1 MVSGN
6 MEDDAISSI
15 VKSDVSSVC
24 SGEWV
29 TDEDFA
35 SLESSSFVQEEAT
48 IPTKENAKNLSDPS
62 SDGND
67 LN

>member
-24 SGEWV
+24 SGEWIMG
-29 TDEDFA
+29 EDIA
-35 SLESSSFVQEEAT
+35 SLDSQEAT
-48 IPTKENAKNLSDPS
+48 IQNKENSKNIVGSS
-62 SDGND
+62 SDSND
-67 LN
+67 LLKLK